1 MATQDDAGT
10 RPLLILGTHIL
21 APEVAD
27 VVSDIPGVRI
37 AGFVENMDRDRCR
50 NSING
55 LPVFWI
61 DDLAGAA
68 DKYAAICG
76 IATTHRSRFTDQIDS
91 LGLPFAT
98 LVHPT
103 AHVSRTASLGPGTL
117 VGAGAIIGAHTSL
130 GRHVFVN
137 RGVLIGHH
145 THIGDFVS
153 LQPGANV
160 AGACT
165 VEPSAYIGMGAI
177 VIDHKRVGRHSVVAA
192 GAVVI
197 EDLPDHVLAVGVP
210 AKIVKRDIQGK

>member
-37 AGFVENMDRDRCR
+37 AGFVENMDRDRYR

-76 IATTHRSRFTDQIDS
+76 IATPHRSRFTEQIDHRS
-91 LGLPFAT
+91 CHLRLGD
-98 LVHPT
+98 PT
-103 AHVSRTASLGPGTL
+103 AHVSRTASLGSGTL

-177 VIDHKRVGRHSVVAA
+177 VIDHKRREAFGCCGRSR
-192 GAVVI
+192 GY
-197 EDLPDHVLAVGVP
+197 
-210 AKIVKRDIQGK
+210 